1 MGRLIRYISILLI
14 FGMVICCGKESE
26 PSDENLKNN
35 TIYGVI
41 TDFATGEPVQSANVQ
56 LRPSGETTLTG
67 YDGTYEFLD
76 ISDGTYSI
84 TVSKAEYTDLID
96 DYPITVTDGKRMRR
110 DVQIKKLPTSL
121 RITDINGTD
130 IKSLDFGSEIS
141 VTNKAFNIF
150 NNGTVSINCSIV
162 YSCAW
167 IINVSSIPGKITPGQ
182 TVPVSIVID
191 RTKLNAGDNSTNLY
205 ITSNNGSNVLIIS
218 AIGQASVPQVLTLP
232 VTDQNG
238 NASPWCDTFHAKVTN
253 VGNPPYHA
261 RGFCFSST
269 KANPTIND
277 NRIDVEGTGVGEYSY
292 TEWKYFW
299 NRPYKAKYYVRAWVM
314 YGPDNK
320 IEYGNVQSFVYNDV

>member
-1 MGRLIRYISILLI
+1 MNRGFCHIALLCAFLIS
-14 FGMVICCGKESE
+14 FHGCTKEDGAKEEKSG
-26 PSDENLKNN
+26 S
-35 TIYGVI
+35 IYGVI
-41 TDFATGEPVQSANVQ
+41 TDFATGKPVQNANVQ
-56 LRPSGETTLTG
+56 LRPGGGTTLTG
-67 YDGTYEFLD
+67 YDGMYEFMD
-76 ISDGTYSI
+76 VPEGTYYI
-84 TVSKAEYTDLID
+84 TVSKAEYTDLVD
-96 DYPITVTDGKRMRR
+96 EYPITVSNGKRMRR
-110 DVQIKKLPTSL
+110 DAQIKKLPTSL

-150 NNGTVSINCSIV
+150 NNGTVSIRCSIV

-167 IINVSSIPGKITPGQ
+167 IISVSSIPDKITLGQ

-191 RTKLNAGDNSTNLY
+191 RTKLNAGDNTTNLY
-205 ITSNNGSNVLIIS
+205 ITSNNGSNVLTIS

-232 VTDQNG
+232 VTDQDG

-253 VGNPPYHA
+253 IGNPPYHA

-269 KANPTIND
+269 NANPTIND

-299 NRPYKAKYYVRAWVM
+299 DRPYKAKYYVRAWVM

>member
-1 MGRLIRYISILLI
+1 MNRGFCHIALFCAFFMS
-14 FGMVICCGKESE
+14 FSGCTKEDGAKKE
-26 PSDENLKNN
+26 KNGS
-35 TIYGVI
+35 IYGVI
-41 TDFATGEPVQSANVQ
+41 TDFATGGPVQNANVQ
-56 LRPSGETTLTG
+56 LRPGGGTTLTG
-67 YDGTYEFLD
+67 YDGMYEFLD
-76 ISDGTYSI
+76 VPEGTYYI
-84 TVSKAEYTDLID
+84 TVSKAEYTDLVD

-269 KANPTIND
+269 NANPTIND

>member
-1 MGRLIRYISILLI
+1 MCHLFRYILILPILGI
-14 FGMVICCGKESE
+14 IICCSKESE
-26 PSDENLKNN
+26 PSDENLKSN

-41 TDFATGEPVQSANVQ
+41 TDFATGEPVQNANVQ
-56 LRPSGETTLTG
+56 LRPGGETTLTG

-76 ISDGTYSI
+76 VSDGTYSI
-84 TVSKAEYTDLID
+84 TVSKAEYTDLVD
-96 DYPITVTDGKRMRR
+96 DYPIIVTDGKRMRR
-110 DVQIKKLPTSL
+110 DVQIRKLPTTL
-121 RITDINGTD
+121 RITDINGVD
-130 IKSLDFGSEIS
+130 IKSLDYGSEIS
-141 VTNKAFNIF
+141 VTNKTFNIF
-150 NNGTVSINCSIV
+150 NNGTVSISCSIS
-162 YSCAW
+162 YSCSW
-167 IINVSSIPGKITPGQ
+167 IKSVSSISNKITPGQ

-191 RTKLNAGDNSTNLY
+191 RTKLNAGDNTTNLY
-205 ITSNNGSNVLIIS
+205 ITSNNGSNVLTIS
-218 AIGQASVPQVLTLP
+218 AIGQASTPQVLTLP

-269 KANPTIND
+269 NANPTIND

-299 NRPYKAKYYVRAWVM
+299 DRPYKAKYYVRAWVM